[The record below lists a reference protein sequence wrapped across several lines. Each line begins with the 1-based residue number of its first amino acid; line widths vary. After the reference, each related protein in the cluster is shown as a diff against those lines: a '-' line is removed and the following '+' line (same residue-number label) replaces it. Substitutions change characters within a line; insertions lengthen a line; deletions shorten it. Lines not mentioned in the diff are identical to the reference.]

1 MKGHPQGGEVVRLP
15 KEIGRAF
22 DDESPR
28 LSLEQQLAS
37 IPANLCGTSGFGAPA
52 ALAQQITE
60 QLELAAKFALLQRFG
75 IIENEKQIA
84 RAFSKECPS
93 LALHEVSDAVFE
105 HGQLGRRC
113 NSFLPPQSCCLAG
126 QGIDDRGNS

>member
-1 MKGHPQGGEVVRLP
+1 MWCIIHASRVIGSRKGEEVP
-15 KEIGRAF
+15 IQQKKCGRAGK
-22 DDESPR
+22 DESHR

-84 RAFSKECPS
+84 RADRKSTRLNS
-93 LALHEVSDAVFE
+93 SHQIISYAVF
-105 HGQLGRRC
+105 
-113 NSFLPPQSCCLAG
+113 CLK
-126 QGIDDRGNS
+126 